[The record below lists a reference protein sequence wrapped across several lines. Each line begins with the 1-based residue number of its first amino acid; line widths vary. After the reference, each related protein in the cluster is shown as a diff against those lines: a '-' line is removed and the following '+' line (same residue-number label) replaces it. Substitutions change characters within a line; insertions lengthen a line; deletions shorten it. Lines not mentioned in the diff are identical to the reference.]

1 MVEKKKKRLV
11 ETLQNRYRLVLSTAD
26 TYQEV
31 WGMYLTKLN
40 FLVVLGMF
48 FLVVIALSFLLI
60 FFTPIKEFIPGY
72 TSTGL
77 TQQVVTNALKAD
89 SLSREVKLWDS
100 YLANLRTVL
109 SGGAPVSYVDVPDSV
124 EHMQSLI
131 HQNSAEDSALRLL
144 VETEMQEN
152 GRLGL
157 QNPKGKLKRFSL
169 RAPLRGE
176 ISGHFDASKGHY
188 ATDVVADPKAP
199 IVAVSDGIVVMV
211 TWDAD
216 YGNTLVLQ
224 HTDGLLSVYKH
235 TEKVLKRVGDF
246 VRQGE
251 VVAIV
256 GDTGALTTGP
266 HLHLELWA
274 QGKPLDA
281 ERYISF

>member
-1 MVEKKKKRLV
+1 MEKKKRLV
-11 ETLQNRYRLVLSTAD
+11 EKLQNKYRLVLSTAD

-31 WGMYLTKLN
+31 WGMYLSKLN
-40 FLVVLGMF
+40 FLVVLGVF

-72 TSTGL
+72 TSAGI
-77 TQQVVTNALKAD
+77 TQQVVANALKAD
-89 SLSREVKLWDS
+89 SLAREIRQWDG
-100 YLANLRTVL
+100 YLMNLRTVL
-109 SGGAPVSYVDVPDSV
+109 SGGVPATRIEDVDSV
-124 EHMQSLI
+124 A
-131 HQNSAEDSALRLL
+131 HQQTLSHLNSAEDSALRLL
-144 VETEMQEN
+144 VEAEMQEN
-152 GRLGL
+152 GHLGL
-157 QNPKGKLKRFSL
+157 QEQKGGMKRLSL

-176 ISGHFDASKGHY
+176 VTGHFDASKGHF

-216 YGNTLVLQ
+216 YGNTLVVQ
-224 HTDGLLSVYKH
+224 HSDGLLSIYKH
-235 TEKVLKRVGDF
+235 TERVLKRVGEF
-246 VRQGE
+246 VRSGE

>member
-1 MVEKKKKRLV
+1 MEKKKRRLS
-11 ETLQNRYRLVLSTAD
+11 ETLRSKYRLVLSTAD

-31 WGMYLTKLN
+31 WGMYLSKLN
-40 FLVVLGMF
+40 FLVVLGGF

-72 TSTGL
+72 TSAGL
-77 TQQVVTNALKAD
+77 TQQVVNNALKAD
-89 SLSREVKLWDS
+89 SLSREIKLWDS
-100 YLANLRTVL
+100 YLINLRTVL
-109 SGGAPVSYVDVPDSV
+109 SGGVPPSNVDDVDSV
-124 EHMQSLI
+124 EHSQALSFT
-131 HQNSAEDSALRLL
+131 SSPEDSALRMF
-144 VETEMQEN
+144 VEAEMQGN
-152 GRLGL
+152 GHFAEHEHKGGMRRLA
-157 QNPKGKLKRFSL
+157 L
-169 RAPLRGE
+169 RAPIRGQV
-176 ISGHFDASKGHY
+176 SGHFDASKGHY

-199 IVAVSDGIVVMV
+199 IVAVSDGVVVMV

-235 TEKVLKRVGDF
+235 TEKVLKRVGEF
-246 VRQGE
+246 VRAGE

-256 GDTGALTTGP
+256 GDTGELTTGT

-281 ERYISF
+281 ERYITF